1 MGWANDSWFFC
12 PFDLVS
18 FFEHYFCLCWA
29 FSYFVAEDDDA
40 DSFLLSLSQP
50 SNQAFSQG
58 SLLSLVKIVREKP
71 RVTMLGVLVCSLLRY
86 SSSWVGDQAKH
97 LIKMSLDHL
106 VLPESTGAQKKN
118 SLADRVKKLYK

>member
-1 MGWANDSWFFC
+1 M
-12 PFDLVS
+12 
-18 FFEHYFCLCWA
+18 
-29 FSYFVAEDDDA
+29 AEDDEA

-71 RVTMLGVLVCSLLRY
+71 RVTVLGVLVCSLLRY
-86 SSSWVGDQAKH
+86 SSSWIGDQAKH
-97 LIKMSLDHL
+97 LIKTSLEHL
-106 VLPESTGAQKKN
+106 VLPESTGAQKKPN